1 MPAFERKQIHSVL
14 SKNPYVTIHSE
25 GDEPYRYLVVEPS
38 DKTIL

>member
-1 MPAFERKQIHSVL
+1 
-14 SKNPYVTIHSE
+14 NPYVTTHSE